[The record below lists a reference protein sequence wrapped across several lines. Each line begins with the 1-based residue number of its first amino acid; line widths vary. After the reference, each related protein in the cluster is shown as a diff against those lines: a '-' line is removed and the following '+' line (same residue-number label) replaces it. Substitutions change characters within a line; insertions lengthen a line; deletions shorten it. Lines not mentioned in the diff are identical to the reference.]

1 MRRIGR
7 LLVACLAFAAP
18 ATAGIAVREAHGR
31 IDVAAQAAPLADV
44 LDRLA
49 KQIGMKVV
57 YEGAAP
63 RQLITLSLVGRSA
76 AEAVTAILE
85 GQGLNYALILDAS
98 ATRVQTLL
106 VTGAVVAGSRPAR
119 PLPTPHRYN
128 PPPEPEPEP
137 EDLPEEPPAPDAPP
151 PSPSPELPQPPDAPL
166 GPNGLPLPPSAFL
179 PPGQVLPSAPVVP
192 PGAAPP
198 GAPVIPTAPGA
209 GPAPQPTPTPPP

>member
-7 LLVACLAFAAP
+7 LLLPFLAFVPP
-18 ATAGIAVREAHGR
+18 AMAGIAVHEAHGR

-57 YEGAAP
+57 YEGSAP

-85 GQGLNYALILDAS
+85 GQGLNYALILDAT

-106 VTGAVVAGSRPAR
+106 VTGAVSAGSRPSR
-119 PLPTPHRYN
+119 S
-128 PPPEPEPEP
+128 
-137 EDLPEEPPAPDAPP
+137 PASACSRT
-151 PSPSPELPQPPDAPL
+151 SPASPCSCRS
-166 GPNGLPLPPSAFL
+166 GSGVSA
-179 PPGQVLPSAPVVP
+179 S
-192 PGAAPP
+192 
-198 GAPVIPTAPGA
+198 TR
-209 GPAPQPTPTPPP
+209 